1 MSITALTR
9 KSLTDLTRRRARAF
23 FTVLTL
29 ALAVASVGLFAIN
42 PLMDQAMKHEVAA
55 NKLPDVT
62 VSMKPLAL
70 TNAELARLGR
80 LPNVTVVEPRSLFAT
95 RVYVGARREKALI
108 VGVPDFAHQQ
118 ADVVALDSGSVPT
131 SGTLLV
137 DRNDSTHTK
146 FHAGIGGFARVL
158 SATGRVESLRI
169 TGVGRNLTGADRVVA
184 GYITFYADLHTV
196 SRLSGTTGYTSLGFR
211 LRDNSRPAAERTVAS
226 VGTELRAHTAFR
238 AFDDMP
244 LIQDPGGYPG
254 KSEFEKLGGMFTI
267 ITLLALLTALVLVSN
282 TMSTLIGEQ
291 TGEIAAMKAIG
302 ARRRDIRR
310 LYLRTTLLFGG
321 LGAFV
326 GAILG
331 IVFANLLVGF
341 FADLGFGI
349 TAQWG
354 VSVPIVIASVI
365 VGLIAPP
372 LAALPAIRRAA
383 RLPVAEALHASGS
396 AVGGQGRLDSLF
408 RRFTALPRAAQIGL
422 RGVGRRKRR
431 SLATV
436 LQVGLAVG
444 TLLAL
449 LSLGAGIGKTTRQ
462 WYDQNHF
469 DIWVQAVASKPFNA
483 DAQRLVSSTQGV
495 AQVQAGMTNIVRV
508 KGKDVAAWGL
518 PAQPLMSTD
527 MRSGRWYTSAEVAAR
542 ARVAVLGRTIAS
554 TAGKQVGD
562 WITLQTA
569 NGPVT
574 LRVIGIS
581 GNQANNGSMVFM
593 PVTTL
598 QTELGSPNA
607 VNSFWITTASHN
619 HGFIDRTTTRVED
632 ALAAHGNQVATLV
645 NYDAKQKNVAA
656 NAQITSAIT
665 VLGLLIVAISMV
677 GLINAITMSVLER
690 TREIGM
696 LRSVGARARDVR
708 RIFATEGIVVA
719 VAGWVLGVP
728 LGYLLARGI
737 VALAGHAVGLDIAF
751 VFPITYV
758 LIALIGTVILALL
771 IMLAPL
777 RRAVRFK
784 PGEAIRYA

>member
-1 MSITALTR
+1 MSITAVTR

-29 ALAVASVGLFAIN
+29 ALAVASVGLFAVT

-55 NKLPDVT
+55 NRLPDAT

-70 TNAELARLGR
+70 TNAELARLAR
-80 LPNVTVVEPRSLFAT
+80 LPNVTALEPRSLFAT
-95 RVYVGARREKALI
+95 RVYVGARRDKALI
-108 VGVPDFAHQQ
+108 VGVRDFAHQQ
-118 ADVVALDSGSVPT
+118 ADVVALDSGSAPA

-137 DRNDSTHTK
+137 DRNDTTHTK
-146 FHAGIGGFARVL
+146 FHAGIGGAARVL
-158 SATGRVESLRI
+158 SATGRVQSLPI
-169 TGVGRNLTGADRVVA
+169 TGVARNLTGADLVVG
-184 GYITFYADLHTV
+184 GYITFYADMKTV
-196 SRLSGTTGYTSLGFR
+196 SALSGATGYTSLGFR
-211 LRDNSRPAAERTVAS
+211 LRDNSRPAAERTVAA
-226 VGTELRAHTAFR
+226 VRNELRASTAFR

-244 LIQDPGGYPG
+244 VIQDPGGYPG
-254 KSEFEKLGGMFTI
+254 KSEFEKLGGMFTV

-291 TGEIAAMKAIG
+291 TSEIAAMKAIG

-321 LGAFV
+321 LGAV
-326 GAILG
+326 AGAVLG

-349 TAQWG
+349 TARWG
-354 VSVPIVIASVI
+354 ISMPIVIASVI

-372 LAALPAIRRAA
+372 LAALPAVRRAA
-383 RLPVAEALHASGS
+383 RLPLAEALHASGS
-396 AVGGQGRLDSLF
+396 AVGGQGRLDALL

-431 SLATV
+431 SLATM

-449 LSLGAGIGKTTRQ
+449 LSLGAGVGKTTRQ

-469 DIWVQAVASKPFNA
+469 DIWAQAVASKPFNA
-483 DAQRLVSSTQGV
+483 DAQRLVRSTQGV
-495 AQVQAGMTNIVRV
+495 AQVQAGMTNAVRV
-508 KGKDVAAWGL
+508 KGKDVSAWGL
-518 PAQPLMSTD
+518 QAQPLMSTD
-527 MRSGRWYTSAEVAAR
+527 VRSGRWYTSAEVAAR

-562 WITLQTA
+562 SITLQTA

-581 GNQANNGSMVFM
+581 GNQANNGSVVFM

-598 QTELGSPNA
+598 QAALGSPDA
-607 VNSFWITTASHN
+607 VNSFWITTTSQN
-619 HGFIDRTTTRVED
+619 HGFIDGTTTRVED

-645 NYDAKQKNVAA
+645 NYDAKEKNVAA
-656 NAQITSAIT
+656 NAQITTSIT
-665 VLGLLIVAISMV
+665 ILGLLIVAISMV
-677 GLINAITMSVLER
+677 GLVNAITMSVLER

-708 RIFATEGIVVA
+708 RIFATEGLVVA
-719 VAGWVLGVP
+719 VGGWLLGVP

-737 VALAGHAVGLDIAF
+737 VALAGNAVGLDIAF
-751 VFPITYV
+751 VFPLSYA